1 MPRLVN
7 NKIEYAGGIKIS
19 AQAPIDDRTLL
30 SSYDDL
36 FDINTFNHNVHF
48 GLTVITKYDKDGNEN
63 TEKWTLTSAGER
75 FFNSPS
81 STNDDIALQEN
92 GGDAETEA
100 LRNSLWKK
108 DSFGDLAW
116 NDPLTD

>member
-36 FDINTFNHNVHF
+36 FDVDTFEHNVHF
-48 GLTVITKYDKDGNEN
+48 GLTVVTKHDKNGNEN
-63 TEKWTLTSAGER
+63 TEKWTLTSAGEK
-75 FFNSPS
+75 FFNSPT
-81 STNDDIALQEN
+81 STNADIALIKD
-92 GGDAETEA
+92 GGDTETEA

-108 DSFGDLAW
+108 DSFGDLTW